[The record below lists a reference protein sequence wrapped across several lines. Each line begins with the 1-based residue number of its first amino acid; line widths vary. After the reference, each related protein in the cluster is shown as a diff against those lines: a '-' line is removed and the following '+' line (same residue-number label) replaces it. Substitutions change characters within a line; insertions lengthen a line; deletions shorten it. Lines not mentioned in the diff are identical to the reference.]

1 MSGESAANALPLFQA
16 DVGTDEGTGEW
27 FEVTQEQ
34 IDQFADVTHDHQ
46 FIHVDPEAAKATP
59 FGTTIAHGFLT
70 LSMLTHLAKGAS
82 SASPDPARFAGMVMG
97 INYGF
102 NRVRFVSPV
111 KVGSRIRARAV
122 TSNVE
127 LKGNAI
133 EIARNFTVE
142 IEGED
147 KPALVAEWVTRS
159 VYA

>member
-1 MSGESAANALPLFQA
+1 MSEAAERAYPKFLA
-16 DVGTDEGTGEW
+16 DVGNDEGTGDW

-46 FIHVDPEAAKATP
+46 FIHIDPEAAKATP

-82 SASPDPARFAGMVMG
+82 SAPADAARYEGMVMG

-122 TSNVE
+122 TVSVE
-127 LKGNAI
+127 LKGSAI
-133 EIARNFTVE
+133 ETARSFTVE
-142 IEGED
+142 IDGED
-147 KPALVAEWVTRS
+147 KPALVAEWVTRA

>member
-1 MSGESAANALPLFQA
+1 MSEAAANALPLFQA
-16 DVGTDEGTGEW
+16 DVGNDEGTGEW
-27 FEVTQEQ
+27 FEVTQDQ
-34 IDQFADVTHDHQ
+34 INRFADVTHDHQ

-70 LSMLTHLAKGAS
+70 LSMLTKLTVGAS
-82 SASPDPARFAGMVMG
+82 AAPQDAERFDGVLMG

-102 NRVRFVSPV
+102 NKVRFINPV

-127 LKGNAI
+127 LKGNSL
-133 EIARNFTVE
+133 EVSRNITVE
-142 IEGED
+142 IDGEE
-147 KPALVAEWVTRS
+147 KPALVAEWVTRV